1 MKGGLLSTGKNGQ
14 LDMRIILK
22 QLKKEDWLVVL
33 LSAALI
39 IIQVQL
45 DLKIP
50 DYMAN
55 VTTLVQTEN
64 QDLMKIIA
72 AGGKMILCAFGSLVF
87 AVIVGL
93 FAAKVSAGF
102 SFRLRESIYRKV
114 MHFSNEEINRFSTPS
129 LITRST
135 NDVTQVQMFIGF
147 GLIVITKAPIMA
159 VMAINKI
166 SAKGLEWSLLTAGII
181 GFISLVLVV
190 IMVFAIPRFKKI
202 QWQTDNLNRVA
213 RENLTGLL
221 VVRAHNAEEFQKEKF
236 KEVNSELTRTNM
248 EAYIAMSVLNPG
260 MNLAM
265 NGLTLGIYWIGALMI
280 TKIAADSAA
289 AIAERIEI
297 FSNMVVFSAYA
308 MQVIMAFMLVV
319 MVCILFPRAAVSAKR
334 IREVLETECT
344 MKNGTYEGKDSDPTG
359 EVEFR
364 DVSFRYPEAQE
375 NAVSHISFQV
385 KKGQTLALIGATG
398 CGKSTI
404 INLIPRLYEATE
416 GEVLVDGRNVKEYT
430 YEALHKKI
438 GFIPQKAFLFSGTIG
453 ENIRYGSEDTDEET
467 VWKAL
472 GIAQGEAFVKEEEGM
487 LEAPVT
493 QNGSNYSGGQ
503 KQRLSIARALA
514 KNPEILIFDDS
525 FSALDYKT
533 DRLLREALKKETAG
547 ITNIIVA
554 QRIGTIRDADRIL
567 VIEDGK
573 IEGDGT
579 HEELMK
585 TCEVYREIA
594 YSQFSR
600 EELEENE

>member
-1 MKGGLLSTGKNGQ
+1 MK
-14 LDMRIILK
+14 IILK
-22 QLKKEDWLVVL
+22 QLKLNDWLLVI
-33 LSAALI
+33 LSAVFI

-55 VTTLVQTEN
+55 VTTLVQTAN
-64 QDLMKIIA
+64 DDLSEIIL
-72 AGGKMILCAFGSLVF
+72 AGGKMLLCAFGSLVF

-147 GLIVITKAPIMA
+147 GLIVVTKAPIMA
-159 VMAINKI
+159 VMAIEKI
-166 SAKGLEWSLLTAGII
+166 STKGMEWSVLTAGII
-181 GFISLVLVV
+181 GFISLVLVIV
-190 IMVFAIPRFKKI
+190 MVFAMPRFKKI

-213 RENLTGLL
+213 RENLTGIL
-221 VVRAHNAEEFQKEKF
+221 VVRAHNAEGFQKEKF
-236 KEVNSELTRTNM
+236 REVNHTLTKTNM
-248 EAYIAMSVLNPG
+248 EAYIAMSILNPG

-280 TKIAADSAA
+280 TKITADSAA
-289 AIAERIEI
+289 AIAERIGI

-334 IREVLETECT
+334 IQEVLETECN
-344 MKNGTYEGKDSDPTG
+344 MQNGTDQGADPGCLG

-364 DVSFRYPEAQE
+364 DVSFRYPQAQE
-375 NAVSHISFQV
+375 DAVSHISFRV

-404 INLIPRLYEATE
+404 INLIPRLYDATE
-416 GEVLVDGRNVKEYT
+416 GEVLVDGKNVKEYSQ
-430 YEALHKKI
+430 EALHQKI
-438 GFIPQKAFLFSGTIG
+438 GYVPQKAFLFSGTIAENVGYG
-453 ENIRYGSEDTDEET
+453 EKDLPEET
-467 VWKAL
+467 LWKAL
-472 GIAQGEAFVKEEEGM
+472 RIAQGEEFVKGEEGM
-487 LEAPVT
+487 LKAPVS

-533 DRLLREALKKETAG
+533 DSLLREALKKETAG

-567 VIEDGK
+567 VIDDGK
-573 IEGDGT
+573 IAGDGT
-579 HEELMK
+579 HDELMK
-585 TCEVYREIA
+585 NCAVYREIA

-600 EELEENE
+600 EELESHE